1 MKRLFIAI
9 VAVAAV
15 GCLGGGTNSD
25 NAPKGESMSSTER
38 SVELTIVEQTAENYK
53 EMAMSAIENGDS
65 QAFMATME
73 QMTSWLNGLDN
84 EDRAKADAAIKSWEE
99 RNRERMD
106 ANFEKA
112 LTMPRMTSKEAASLR
127 KTK

>member
-15 GCLGGGTNSD
+15 GCLGGGTSGD
-25 NAPKGESMSSTER
+25 DAPKGESMSGSEHVV
-38 SVELTIVEQTAENYK
+38 VELTFVEQTAENYK
-53 EMAMSAIENGDS
+53 EMAMSSIENGDS
-65 QAFMATME
+65 QAFVAVME
-73 QMTSWLNGLDN
+73 QMTSWLNGLDAG
-84 EDRAKADAAIKSWEE
+84 DRAKANAAIKSWEE

-112 LTMPRMTSKEAASLR
+112 LTMPRMTSTEAKALS
-127 KTK
+127 KK